1 MDIVR
6 YIFLS
11 CVLCKKSFIFAFF
24 PAQVSLC
31 VSSSIHVHILP
42 LYFVYKIIL
51 ITLTFSMSAVL
62 QRVDFEQANHKVHAK
77 LSGRKLESNRPLV
90 KSA

>member
-1 MDIVR
+1 MQKVIDI
-6 YIFLS
+6 
-11 CVLCKKSFIFAFF
+11 CVF
-24 PAQVSLC
+24 PAQVSQC
-31 VSSSIHVHILP
+31 VSSSSIGVSALFMYTFLP
-42 LYFVYKIIL
+42 LYFVHKSIL

-62 QRVDFEQANHKVHAK
+62 QSVDFEQANHKVHAK